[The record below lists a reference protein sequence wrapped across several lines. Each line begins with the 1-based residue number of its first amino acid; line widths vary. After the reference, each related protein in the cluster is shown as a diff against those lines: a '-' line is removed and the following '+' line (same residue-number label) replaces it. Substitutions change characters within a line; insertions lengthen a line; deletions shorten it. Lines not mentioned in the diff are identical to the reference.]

1 MLTAAMM
8 AAASTNAFGQTRTL
22 SGHVVDARTGE
33 SVAFASC
40 ADPETGRGTTTNSYG
55 FFSLEAAPGTR
66 LTISCMGY
74 DPVELKAAQW
84 ADSSMVI
91 RLKPKDLTL
100 DEVTV
105 SATVPQVEMT
115 QMSKS
120 SVPVALVRAMP
131 SFSGEPDV
139 MKAITFLPG
148 VSAGRDGMS
157 DIFVRG
163 GDRGQN
169 LILLDGMK
177 IYNSNHLFGLVSLF
191 NTDIVRNVDV
201 FKGIFPAEYGGRLAS
216 VINVLSRDGNTE
228 ERHHHLSVGML
239 SSTLSS
245 EGPIGGGRLTYSLA
259 ARAGYND
266 LFNMAAK
273 RDFNDLDFNAPS
285 TYNSMNSNY
294 VSDSFYDINGRVRW
308 RVSPTA
314 SLTLSTII
322 GSDFERWGEAIGMR
336 EVADREVGRTAIRN
350 NAASL
355 AFSKSFTRVFWR
367 TQASLT
373 SYRNTTQS
381 DTDTRNL
388 ANKELTHSGMR
399 HISELQDL
407 SLNSRV
413 EADAGICHMKG
424 GAEVSRYAFRPS
436 RMKFYDIDAKGVR
449 RDSTSAA
456 GGKVRSVEASL
467 YADNEMRLTSRW
479 SLDAGLRATA
489 YHVDDTTC
497 IRLEPRLSTR
507 FLISPRL
514 SVKAGY
520 SSSNQFNHAILNYV
534 GEVESEA
541 WMAATRQMP
550 PQHADQ
556 WAAGLFFADDER
568 RINISIE
575 GFYKKM
581 SHLLHFRSMKVLDSG
596 GKTLD
601 KGVSTDGDGRAYGLE
616 LMASKDFDH
625 GVSLNAAYTL
635 QVSERRFANINGGRW
650 FPFLFDRKHQLT
662 LVALW
667 KINKLWDASATFN
680 LASGNPFTMPTARVR
695 GDMASDFSY
704 LVYTDINNRRTPA
717 YHRLDLNASREHTG
731 RRGVRMKW
739 SMNIYNAYA
748 HKNPSR
754 VKYGGRDSK
763 AEVESDYSILPSLS
777 YSIWF

>member
-228 ERHHHLSVGML
+228 KRHHHLSVGML

-388 ANKELTHSGMR
+388 WQTKS
-399 HISELQDL
+399 
-407 SLNSRV
+407 
-413 EADAGICHMKG
+413 
-424 GAEVSRYAFRPS
+424 
-436 RMKFYDIDAKGVR
+436 
-449 RDSTSAA
+449 
-456 GGKVRSVEASL
+456 
-467 YADNEMRLTSRW
+467 
-479 SLDAGLRATA
+479 
-489 YHVDDTTC
+489 
-497 IRLEPRLSTR
+497 
-507 FLISPRL
+507 
-514 SVKAGY
+514 
-520 SSSNQFNHAILNYV
+520 
-534 GEVESEA
+534 
-541 WMAATRQMP
+541 
-550 PQHADQ
+550 
-556 WAAGLFFADDER
+556 
-568 RINISIE
+568 
-575 GFYKKM
+575 
-581 SHLLHFRSMKVLDSG
+581 
-596 GKTLD
+596 
-601 KGVSTDGDGRAYGLE
+601 
-616 LMASKDFDH
+616 
-625 GVSLNAAYTL
+625 
-635 QVSERRFANINGGRW
+635 
-650 FPFLFDRKHQLT
+650 
-662 LVALW
+662 
-667 KINKLWDASATFN
+667 
-680 LASGNPFTMPTARVR
+680 
-695 GDMASDFSY
+695 
-704 LVYTDINNRRTPA
+704 
-717 YHRLDLNASREHTG
+717 
-731 RRGVRMKW
+731 
-739 SMNIYNAYA
+739 
-748 HKNPSR
+748 
-754 VKYGGRDSK
+754 
-763 AEVESDYSILPSLS
+763 
-777 YSIWF
+777 